1 MKQANQMNKVNKL
14 SANKATLILLRGVP
28 GSGKSTTAKLLS
40 SMFEIAYIE
49 ADHYFI
55 DDEGNYNFNPAELG
69 KAHEYCQYNCRVA
82 LSSGSD
88 IIVSNTSTTE
98 KEVQTYK
105 DIAKECGANFISLIV
120 ENRHGGE
127 SIHNVPPEKIQQ
139 MKDRFSIKL

>member
-1 MKQANQMNKVNKL
+1 MNKMNKV
-14 SANKATLILLRGVP
+14 SANKPTVILLRGIP
-28 GSGKSTTAKLLS
+28 GGGKSTTAQLLS
-40 SMFEIAYIE
+40 SMFGIAHIE
-49 ADHYFI
+49 ADYYFI
-55 DDEGNYNFNPAELG
+55 DNEGNYNFNPSELG
-69 KAHEYCQYNCRVA
+69 KAHEYCQNICRVV

-98 KEVQTYK
+98 KEVQVYK
-105 DIAKECGANFISLIV
+105 NIAKEYGANFISLIV

>member
-1 MKQANQMNKVNKL
+1 MFETNRP
-14 SANKATLILLRGVP
+14 TLILTRGIP
-28 GSGKSTTAKLLS
+28 GSGKSTLAALLDF
-40 SMFEIAYIE
+40 MTGTPFIE
-49 ADHYFI
+49 TDHYFV
-55 DDEGNYNFNPAELG
+55 DGEGNYNFNPSELG

-82 LSSGSD
+82 LNSGSD

-105 DIAKECGANFISLIV
+105 DIAAECGANFISLIV

-127 SIHNVPPEKIQQ
+127 NVHNVPLEKIQQ

>member
-1 MKQANQMNKVNKL
+1 MLQTNQMKSNKV
-14 SANKATLILLRGVP
+14 SANKATLILLRGVS

-40 SMFEIAYIE
+40 STYGISYIE

-55 DDEGNYNFNPAELG
+55 DNEGNYNFKPSELS
-69 KAHEYCQYNCRVA
+69 KAHEYCQNVCRVA
-82 LSSGSD
+82 LNSGSD

-105 DIAKECGANFISLIV
+105 DIADECGANFISLIV

-127 SIHNVPPEKIQQ
+127 NVHNVPPEKIQQ
-139 MKDRFSIKL
+139 MKNRFSIKL